1 MSALAGIKSR
11 CTAALRELR
20 MAGEQSRSVARK
32 QSAVE
37 PTIVRAVLGSAVQKV
52 APTVRN
58 MIMQKFRASGIK
70 SRTGALASSLSAV
83 KVDLKWR
90 GSKPVVAVSFPPG
103 LTDRIYKQAAS
114 LNYGSVRQ
122 PKMERIIVD
131 LPSNNE
137 KARVGAAGI
146 IGQQAKQTLK
156 RQVTGQMGQS
166 NRADTWRRGRKN
178 RARLHEVIY
187 DSRRA
192 LKKGKSYRVAVLA
205 RTYGNTVVAG
215 NVIEQ
220 RSTKTGSFSI
230 IPPRNFFSF
239 TASEKQTIA
248 AMIEEEVT
256 AALQRS

>member
-1 MSALAGIKSR
+1 MSALTGIQER
-11 CTAALRELR
+11 CRTALRELR
-20 MAGEQSRSVARK
+20 VAGERSHTAAK
-32 QSAVE
+32 MSAWT
-37 PTIVRAVLGSAVQKV
+37 PTVVRAVLGNAVQKV
-52 APTVRN
+52 APTVRS
-58 MIMQKFRASGIK
+58 MVMQKFRSSGIK
-70 SRTGALASSLSAV
+70 SRTGALASALAGI
-83 KVDLKWR
+83 KLELKWR
-90 GSKPVVAVSFPPG
+90 GSKPTVVVSFPAG
-103 LTDRIYKQAAS
+103 LSDRIYKQAAS
-114 LNYGSVRQ
+114 LNYGAVRQ
-122 PKMERIIVD
+122 PKMQRIIAD

-137 KARVGAAGI
+137 KARVGEAGV
-146 IGQQAKQTLK
+146 IGEKAKRTLK

-166 NRADTWRRGRKN
+166 NRADTWRAGRTN

-192 LKKGKSYRVAVLA
+192 LKKGKSYRVAVMA
-205 RTYGNTVVAG
+205 RTYGNTVVVG

-220 RSTKTGSFSI
+220 RNTSTGSFSI